1 MMENKKRDYPFLKE
15 SSIEDETS
23 KLLKAFAKEK
33 GNNIQ
38 APIPV
43 FDIIEYLGYDID
55 FRTDGIYQDE
65 NILGGLL
72 ISKKMVEINENL
84 SNQEGRMNFTAA
96 HETGHIVL
104 HVPYYLEQNKT
115 EEKEKTEIIC
125 RKNEG
130 FEGNKKAPEEW
141 QADKFAANL
150 LMPSKMV
157 KKAFFQ
163 IQPRP
168 VNVRKKKILEIFF
181 PKSPI
186 GKAYKL
192 AENVIQKGNFSN
204 VSRMAMLNRL
214 IGLRLV
220 NGLTYQKS
228 TATK

>member
-1 MMENKKRDYPFLKE
+1 MENKKQAYPFLKE
-15 SSIEDETS
+15 SNIEDEAS
-23 KLLKAFAKEK
+23 KLLDSFFKEK
-33 GNNIQ
+33 GWKTQ

-43 FDIIEYLGYDID
+43 FDIIEHLGYNID
-55 FRTDGIYQDE
+55 FRTDGIYQDK
-65 NILGGLL
+65 NFLGGLL
-72 ISKKMVEINENL
+72 ISKKIVEINENL

-96 HETGHIVL
+96 HEAGHIVL
-104 HVPYYLEQNKT
+104 HVPHYLEQNKT
-115 EEKEKTEIIC
+115 EENEKTEIIC

-157 KKAFFQ
+157 KRAFFE
-163 IQPRP
+163 IHPRP
-168 VNVRKKKILEIFF
+168 INVRKKKLREILF

-186 GKAYKL
+186 VKAYKL
-192 AENVIQKGNFSN
+192 AAKVMEKGKFSN
-204 VSRMAMLNRL
+204 VSKMAMLNRL

-228 TATK
+228 IVAK

>member
-15 SSIEDETS
+15 SSIEDEAS

-125 RKNEG
+125 RQNEG

-157 KKAFFQ
+157 KKAFFDHC
-163 IQPRP
+163 R
-168 VNVRKKKILEIFF
+168 NFYNFFRK
-181 PKSPI
+181 
-186 GKAYKL
+186 
-192 AENVIQKGNFSN
+192 
-204 VSRMAMLNRL
+204 
-214 IGLRLV
+214 
-220 NGLTYQKS
+220 
-228 TATK
+228 

>member
-1 MMENKKRDYPFLKE
+1 MENKKRDYPFLKE
-15 SSIEDETS
+15 SSIEDEAS

-104 HVPYYLEQNKT
+104 HVPYYLDQTKT
-115 EEKEKTEIIC
+115 EGKEKTEIIC

-130 FEGNKKAPEEW
+130 FEGSKKAPEEW

-163 IQPRP
+163 IQSRP
-168 VNVRKKKILEIFF
+168 VNVRKKKLLEIFF

-186 GKAYKL
+186 RKAYQL
-192 AENVIQKGNFSN
+192 AENVLQKGNFSN

-228 TATK
+228 TSTK